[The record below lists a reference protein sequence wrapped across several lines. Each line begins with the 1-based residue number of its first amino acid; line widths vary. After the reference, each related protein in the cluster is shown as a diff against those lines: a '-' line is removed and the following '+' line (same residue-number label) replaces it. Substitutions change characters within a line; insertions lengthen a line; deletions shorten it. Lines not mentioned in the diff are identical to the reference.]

1 MKTKMKN
8 IQKSFALI
16 ILMILVQSQ
25 LTFSQQQKLAQ
36 TGMKFLNVSLDARA
50 SAFGDAITSVETNNS
65 SAMFYNPASMA
76 RFDGIADI
84 TFGST
89 QFIADIN
96 YYNAAVAFAP
106 FDGDYGV
113 LGFSFVSVDYGLFLE
128 TVRANNE
135 QGFLDIGTFSP
146 TAISFG
152 IGYAKALSEKFSI
165 GANVKYVRQSL
176 GESVVGDLTT
186 YSGTGSYKDATTQE
200 NKLGVV
206 AFDFGILYKTGFQNL
221 NLGMSVRNF
230 AREVKYRKEGF
241 QLPLIF
247 QIGASYNVA
256 DELELDKKEHSIL
269 VTVDANHPRHFP
281 EQFIIGAEYTFMDLI
296 SFRAGYSTPNDERE
310 FSYGIGLKEQ
320 NGKDLDISIDY
331 SYTPFGVFN
340 DVHRIS
346 LNFAY

>member
-1 MKTKMKN
+1 MKKIVTN
-8 IQKSFALI
+8 FALVL
-16 ILMILVQSQ
+16 LMISLQSQ
-25 LTFSQQQKLAQ
+25 LIFSQQQKLAQ

-50 SAFGDAITSVETNNS
+50 SAFGDAITSIETNNS

-76 RFDGIADI
+76 RFNGIADI
-84 TFGST
+84 TLGST
-89 QFIADIN
+89 QFIADIK

-113 LGFSFVSVDYGLFLE
+113 LGFSFVSVDYGDFLG
-128 TVRANNE
+128 TIRANNE
-135 QGFLDIGTFSP
+135 QGFLDVGTFSP

-176 GESVVGDLTT
+176 GSSIVGDIVTDPNGAFE
-186 YSGTGSYKDATTQE
+186 SGTLQE
-200 NKLGVV
+200 NKLSVL
-206 AFDFGILYKTGFQNL
+206 AFDFGVLYKTGFKSL

-230 AREVKYRKEGF
+230 AREIKYKKEGF
-241 QLPLIF
+241 QIPLIF
-247 QIGASYNVA
+247 QIGASFNFA
-256 DELELDKKEHSIL
+256 DILGVDKNEHSFL
-269 VTVDANHPRHFP
+269 LTVDANHPRDFR
-281 EQFIIGAEYTFMDLI
+281 EQILIGAEYTFMDLL
-296 SFRAGYSTPNDERE
+296 SLRAGYSAPNDERN
-310 FSYGIGLKEQ
+310 FSAGVGLK
-320 NGKDLDISIDY
+320 KDIGGLNLCVDY